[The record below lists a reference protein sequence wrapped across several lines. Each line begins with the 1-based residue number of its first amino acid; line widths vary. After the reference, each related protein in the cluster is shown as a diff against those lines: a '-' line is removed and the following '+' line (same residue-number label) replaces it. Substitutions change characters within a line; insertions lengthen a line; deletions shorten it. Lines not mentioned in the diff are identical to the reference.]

1 LDRNILALYTEN
13 RSRFYSF
20 LSELYLLKPD
30 EDFLEKLTSKI
41 SEINQ
46 SVDGV
51 LVKSIRNLRDTLK
64 SSDFKELAQRLT
76 IEFTRLLRG
85 IKRGYGPPPPY
96 ESLYKGENRVRGEV
110 TRDVMRMYQKAGFG
124 IIDKNAGPQDY
135 IGVELKF
142 MSFLCHKE
150 MEAWKK
156 DNVVEAKSCLELE
169 KEFLKRHLLHMVSRF
184 SKDVTIEAKE
194 KFYIAVAKLTEKFT
208 ITDDENI
215 NFLLNNV
222 IDNGDVEK
230 S

>member
-1 LDRNILALYTEN
+1 MDRSILVLYTEN

-20 LSELYLLKPD
+20 LSELYLIKPD
-30 EDFLEKLTSKI
+30 EDFLEKLTLKI
-41 SEINQ
+41 NTINQ
-46 SVDGV
+46 SADGV

-64 SSDFKELAQRLT
+64 ASDFIELAQRLT
-76 IEFTRLLRG
+76 IEYTRLLRG

-96 ESLYKGENRVRGEV
+96 ESLYKGENRVIGEV
-110 TRDVMRMYQKAGFG
+110 TRDVMRMYQRAGFG
-124 IIDKNAGPQDY
+124 IIDKNTGPQDY
-135 IGVELKF
+135 IGAELKF

-156 DNVVEAKSCLELE
+156 DKVVEAKSCLELE
-169 KEFLKRHLLHMVSRF
+169 KEFLNKHLLYMSSRF
-184 SKDVTIEAKE
+184 SKDMVNEAKE

-215 NFLLNNV
+215 DFLLSND
-222 IDNGDVEK
+222 IDVGVVEK